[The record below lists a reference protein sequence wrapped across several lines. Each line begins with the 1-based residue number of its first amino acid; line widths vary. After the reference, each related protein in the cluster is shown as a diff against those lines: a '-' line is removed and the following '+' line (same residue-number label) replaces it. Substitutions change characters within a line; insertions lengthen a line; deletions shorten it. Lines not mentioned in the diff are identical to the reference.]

1 MHNLQTKNGRGC
13 ISNHNRL
20 VEELIERCKALA
32 TIGFAL
38 LWAVSATAS
47 AHETGVAHQELPPPW
62 PYHFLLVSTGFVV
75 LSAAMLTARY
85 MKDKKW
91 WLKAHRSLGPL
102 GAFVT
107 LAGFATAV
115 IMVWIYMGTLFINET
130 HAYLGFAIAV
140 MAILTPS
147 LGFMQ
152 LRMKDKRMR
161 IIHRWAGR
169 MTIGLML
176 INIAG
181 GWLMISSGME

>member
-1 MHNLQTKNGRGC
+1 M
-13 ISNHNRL
+13 
-20 VEELIERCKALA
+20 
-32 TIGFAL
+32 
-38 LWAVSATAS
+38 
-47 AHETGVAHQELPPPW
+47 PPPW
-62 PYHFLLVSTGFVV
+62 PFHVLLVSTGLVV

-85 MKDKKW
+85 MKDKRW

-115 IMVWIYMGTLFINET
+115 IMVRIYMGTLFINET
-130 HAYLGFAIAV
+130 HAYLGFSIAA
-140 MAILTPS
+140 MAIITPS

-152 LRMKDKRMR
+152 LRVKDKRMR

-169 MTIGLML
+169 ITIVLML

-181 GWLMISSGME
+181 GWLMISSGMG